1 MLDGFVEDIVDEGET
16 FAIKVKI
23 GRQNSIDQ
31 NITLFTQGLFAVPD
45 ELRQKLQEHGYQII
59 ETPIEQFLGEDHQ
72 MNGVELKD
80 GNTIELETGLIS
92 MGSKYHAAYL
102 EKFNFCYSL
111 LPISPSSGVSLPIFN
126 CFLLRLSCFHNDLI
140 CL

>member
-16 FAIKVKI
+16 FAI
-23 GRQNSIDQ
+23 
-31 NITLFTQGLFAVPD
+31 
-45 ELRQKLQEHGYQII
+45 
-59 ETPIEQFLGEDHQ
+59 
-72 MNGVELKD
+72 KD